1 MDQITRDS
9 GPWDLDQLC
18 LQEKNR
24 NLTKGEVL
32 QARGCKLRQD
42 NSVTTNAAQTEYQG
56 LPTSASDSCIIN
68 DSLTTNTIKEAIC
81 IFLKQSAFQHS

>member
-24 NLTKGEVL
+24 NLSKGEVL
-32 QARGCKLRQD
+32 SARGCKLRQD

-56 LPTSASDSCIIN
+56 LPTSAS
-68 DSLTTNTIKEAIC
+68 EMW
-81 IFLKQSAFQHS
+81 